1 MMEIND
7 ELMMPCAQCCR
18 KHLSAAIAYHC
29 TGGIVPIET
38 GTPARVLVA
47 RAYINYVEC
56 LSGYRSHASFAIG
69 LLVMA
74 EEDAMSTDPCFA
86 RACRELRLRVTDGDM
101 SVGTE
106 FKSLV
111 SSSDMYMAHLD
122 EAYRE
127 FPDIRIAVDREPFY
141 RDNMSEPELRQAEI
155 NFHLAQIKWLDENI
169 FGIKPVEKGE
179 DQMACKKKQAAAK
192 GGEAMEPAKKAA
204 AKGGKSTKGGC
215 KGGCKK

>member
-1 MMEIND
+1 MLEVND
-7 ELMMPCAQCCR
+7 ELMMPCAQCCK
-18 KHLSAAIAYHC
+18 KHLSAAIAYYSVSKRD
-29 TGGIVPIET
+29 VPT
-38 GTPARVLVA
+38 SDAHVLAA
-47 RAYINYVEC
+47 RAFINYAES
-56 LSGYRSHASFAIG
+56 LSGYKSHLSFAMG

-74 EEDAMSTDPCFA
+74 EEADPYHQRDLA
-86 RACRELRLRVTDGDM
+86 IACRETRLQLADG
-101 SVGTE
+101 
-106 FKSLV
+106 SLV
-111 SSSDMYMAHLD
+111 PKGGFAYPFENWDMYMAHLD

-192 GGEAMEPAKKAA
+192 GGEAVEPAKKAA